1 MKIVRVIIFLSF
13 LLTGNAGAATPGI
26 LPAQALLDT
35 AIKKRALPEKP
46 GLVSISS
53 SVQIDYLI
61 VKFKDEYQV
70 RFNGS
75 LLYSKT
81 GTSTAQTNS
90 ILRTYL
96 SSQLEPLIEQ
106 NSLDKLETKFRY
118 LSYKAKQQL
127 ADFNSYYKIQVQSPA
142 AAENLINSLNKLDIV
157 EIAYFQPKPEPAGI
171 FSSSAL
177 PDYQPNQDYREA
189 APDGIDADF
198 ANTLAGGDGTGIKI
212 IDIEGSWNFSHIDL
226 SKAAGVHIAGELI
239 INPDWRNHGTAVIG
253 QLIADDDSLGI
264 VGICPGADIGTI
276 SIGSM
281 STSAAILTAVDN
293 LSAGDMILIELHAP
307 GPHFNFETRLD
318 QLGYVCMEY
327 WQDVFDAIQYAW
339 AAGIVVIEAAGNGA
353 EDFDDAGIYGQL
365 FDTSYRN
372 SHAIIAGAGHPP
384 VDINDL
390 EEESFSNYGERV
402 NIQGYGSD
410 IYTTGY
416 GGLYNGGG
424 VEDSFYT
431 ATFGGTSGASPIV
444 AGAAACLQGRY
455 QELYGTYM
463 TSDQIRDIIVA
474 TGTLQKGNLTKL
486 IGPRPNLAAA
496 FAALSPPASIY
507 AEPIFIDTSLSED
520 STAITQVWLYNR
532 SSSDVFDFEIT
543 SNDTLS
549 KQSTADWLQVSPAI
563 GMIFPLDSVEIVV
576 TIDATLA
583 GDRIAKYK
591 GLLKI
596 NWGVSAGAKDS
607 LILLPVFLEVP
618 CFDTSY
624 YFISSK
630 DSSGLEFNW
639 VSARDLGLKVSN
651 TSYYGTGSNPLDDGT
666 TGPWAIGFT
675 FPFYDAD
682 YNSIYIGVN
691 GALSF
696 TNTDLNFDGF
706 FGPLS
711 IPNSDFSTLIS
722 VFWNDLIFDTDLT
735 PASGLFLYRSPTLDT
750 LVIEWYKPGNF
761 VVPLDSTA
769 NFEIIL
775 TADGK
780 ITMQYLYADSS
791 NLNLTAVIGISAVEC
806 AALNYF
812 DKNVPP
818 ENIVNPGDAVQFVSN
833 LWDYALAGDVQP
845 DGATNILDLTF
856 MVDFIF
862 RGGDPSDPFI
872 LGDANCD
879 GASLQILDLTYL
891 VDFIF
896 RGGPK
901 TCNFILRHN

>member
-1 MKIVRVIIFLSF
+1 MKIVRLIICLSF
-13 LLTGNAGAATPGI
+13 LLTGNSGAATPVI
-26 LPAQALLDT
+26 LPAKAPLDF

-46 GLVSISS
+46 GPISIGSN
-53 SVQIDYLI
+53 VQVDYLI
-61 VKFKDEYQV
+61 VKFKDEHQV

-75 LLYSKT
+75 SLYSRI
-81 GTSTAQTNS
+81 GSSTIQTNR
-90 ILRTYL
+90 ILRQYL
-96 SSQLEPLIEQ
+96 NSLLVPLIKNSSQ
-106 NSLDKLETKFRY
+106 DKLEAKLKY
-118 LSYKAKQQL
+118 LSFKAKQQL
-127 ADFNSYYKIQVQSPA
+127 ADFNSYYKIEVQSPVE
-142 AAENLINSLNKLDIV
+142 AENLINSLNQLDIV

-171 FSSSAL
+171 FSSSTL
-177 PDYQPNQDYREA
+177 PNYQPNQDYREA

-198 ANTLAGGDGTGIKI
+198 ANTLAGGNGTGVKI
-212 IDIEGSWNFSHIDL
+212 IDIEGNWNFSHIDL
-226 SKAAGVHIAGELI
+226 SKAAGAHIAGDLI
-239 INPDWRNHGTAVIG
+239 VNPDWRNHGTAVIG
-253 QLIADDDSLGI
+253 ELIADDDSLGV
-264 VGICPGADIGTI
+264 VGICPGADIGTV

-281 STSAAILTAVDN
+281 STSAAILTAIDN
-293 LSAGDMILIELHAP
+293 LNVGDMILIELHAP
-307 GPHFNFETRLD
+307 GPHFNFNPSPD

-327 WQDVFDAIQYAW
+327 WQDIFDAIQYAW
-339 AAGIVVIEAAGNGA
+339 AAGIVVIEAGGNGA
-353 EDFDDAGIYGQL
+353 EDFGDADIYGQL
-365 FDTSYRN
+365 FDTTYRN
-372 SHAIIAGAGHPP
+372 SHAIIVGAGHPP
-384 VDINDL
+384 VDFNDL
-390 EEESFSNYGERV
+390 ELESFSNYGERV
-402 NIQGYGSD
+402 NIQGYGSN

-444 AGAAACLQGRY
+444 TGAAACLQGRY
-455 QELYGTYM
+455 KELYGTNM
-463 TSDQIRDIIVA
+463 TSDQIRDIIVS
-474 TGTLQKGNLTKL
+474 TGTLQKGNLTKH
-486 IGPRPNLAAA
+486 IGPRPDLLAA
-496 FAALSPPASIY
+496 FAALNPPASIY
-507 AEPIFIDTSLSED
+507 AEPIFIDTTLNED
-520 STAITQVWLYNR
+520 STAIIQVWLHNR
-532 SSSDVFDFEIT
+532 SNSDFFDFEIT
-543 SNDTLS
+543 SNDSLTKLS
-549 KQSTADWLQVSPAI
+549 IADWLQVSPATGI
-563 GMIFPLDSVEIVV
+563 IIPLDSVEIEV
-576 TIDATLA
+576 TLDATLI

-591 GLLKI
+591 GVLEI
-596 NWGVSAGAKDS
+596 YWGVTAGAKDS

-618 CFDTSY
+618 CIDTSY
-624 YFISSK
+624 YWISSK
-630 DSSGLEFNW
+630 DSNDLDFNW

-675 FPFYDAD
+675 FPFYDGD

-696 TNTDLNFDGF
+696 TNTDLNFNGY
-706 FGPLS
+706 FGQLS

-735 PASGLFLYRSPTLDT
+735 PSSGLYLYRSPTDDT

-761 VVPLDSTA
+761 VVPFDSTA

-775 TADGK
+775 TADGR
-780 ITMQYLYADSS
+780 ITMQYLHADSS
-791 NLNLTAVIGISAVEC
+791 NLNQTAVIGIAAIEC

-862 RGGDPSDPFI
+862 RGGDPADPFI
-872 LGDANCD
+872 FGDANCD
-879 GASLQILDLTYL
+879 GVSSQILDLTYL

-896 RGGPK
+896 RGGPP
-901 TCNFILRHN
+901 TCHFILRH